1 MGEQNGRV
9 AVVTGGM
16 SGLGR
21 ASTARLRQ
29 DGVTVYTIDLNPD
42 ADYSLDI
49 SDPLAVADAA
59 RQIGPVDIL
68 VNSAARELSGPRL
81 WETSDEEWD
90 LMFSVNVAGT
100 FYTCRAFIPGMIDKG
115 WGRVVNIASMAGK
128 EGNPYNGA
136 YSASKAAVIALT
148 KSAGKELATTGV
160 LVNAVAPAVFETPML
175 KGSDPAALKAVIEKI
190 PMGRMGQ
197 PEEAAELIA
206 FLCSD
211 RVSFST
217 GFTYD
222 LSGGRATY

>member
-1 MGEQNGRV
+1 MTGHNGRI

-16 SGLGR
+16 SGLGE
-21 ASTARLRQ
+21 AFTARLRQ
-29 DGVTVYTIDLNPD
+29 DGITVYTIDLVPE

-49 SDPLAVADAA
+49 SDSSAVADAA

-68 VNSAARELSGPRL
+68 VNSAGKERSGPSVL
-81 WETSDEEWD
+81 ETSDEDWD
-90 LMFSVNVAGT
+90 LMLRVNAAGT
-100 FYTCRAFIPGMIDKG
+100 FYACRAFIPGMIDKG

-148 KSAGKELATTGV
+148 KSIAKELATTGV
-160 LVNAVAPAVFETPML
+160 LVNAVAPAVFETPIL
-175 KGSDPAALKAVIEKI
+175 KGADPDTLKAVSQKI
-190 PMGRMGQ
+190 PMNRMGR

-211 RVSFST
+211 RASFST

>member
-1 MGEQNGRV
+1 MTGQNGRI
-9 AVVTGGM
+9 AVVTGGI
-16 SGLGR
+16 SGLGE
-21 ASTARLRQ
+21 AFTARLRQ
-29 DGVTVYTIDLNPD
+29 DGVTVYTIDLNPK

-49 SDPLAVADAA
+49 SDSSAVADAA
-59 RQIGPVDIL
+59 RQIGPIDIL
-68 VNSAARELSGPRL
+68 VNSAGKERSGPSVL
-81 WETSDEEWD
+81 ETSDEDWA
-90 LMFSVNVAGT
+90 LMFSVNAAGT
-100 FYTCRAFIPGMIDKG
+100 FYTCRAFIPGMVDKG

-128 EGNPYNGA
+128 EGNPFNGA

-148 KSAGKELATTGV
+148 KSIAKELATTGV
-160 LVNAVAPAVFETPML
+160 LVNAVAPAVFETPIL
-175 KGSDPAALKAVIEKI
+175 KKSDPDTLKAATQKI
-190 PMGRMGQ
+190 PMNRMGR

>member
-1 MGEQNGRV
+1 MTGHNGRI

-16 SGLGR
+16 SGLGE
-21 ASTARLRQ
+21 AFTARLRQ
-29 DGVTVYTIDLNPD
+29 DGITVYTIDLNPE

-49 SDPLAVADAA
+49 SDSSAVADAA

-68 VNSAARELSGPRL
+68 VNSAGKERSGPSVL
-81 WETSDEEWD
+81 ETSDEDWD
-90 LMFSVNVAGT
+90 LMLRVNAAGT
-100 FYTCRAFIPGMIDKG
+100 FYACRAFIPGMIDKG

-148 KSAGKELATTGV
+148 KSIAKELATTGV
-160 LVNAVAPAVFETPML
+160 LVNAVAPGVFETPIL
-175 KGSDPAALKAVIEKI
+175 KGADPDTLKAVTQKI
-190 PMGRMGQ
+190 PMNRMGR

-211 RVSFST
+211 RASFST

>member
-1 MGEQNGRV
+1 MAEQNGRI

-16 SGLGR
+16 SGLGQ

-29 DGVTVYTIDLNPD
+29 DGVTVYTIDLHPE

-49 SDPLAVADAA
+49 SDSAAVADAA
-59 RQIGPVDIL
+59 RQIGPIDIL
-68 VNSAARELSGPRL
+68 VNSAGKERSGPSVL
-81 WETSDEEWD
+81 ETSDEDWE
-90 LMFSVNVAGT
+90 LMFRVNAAGT
-100 FYTCRAFIPGMIDKG
+100 FYACRAFIPGMIDKG

-148 KSAGKELATTGV
+148 KSVAKELATTGV
-160 LVNAVAPAVFETPML
+160 LVNAVAPAVFETPIL
-175 KGSDPAALKAVIEKI
+175 KGSDPAALKAVTEKI
-190 PMGRMGQ
+190 PMNRMGR

>member
-1 MGEQNGRV
+1 MAEHNGRT

-16 SGLGR
+16 SGLGL
-21 ASTARLRQ
+21 ACAARLRQ
-29 DGVTVYTIDLNPD
+29 DGVKVVTIDLNPK

-49 SDPLAVADAA
+49 SDPAAVADVA

-68 VNSAARELSGPRL
+68 VNSAGKELSGPRL
-81 WETSDEEWD
+81 WETSDEEWG

-100 FYTCRAFIPGMIDKG
+100 FHTCRAFIPGMIDKG
-115 WGRVVNIASMAGK
+115 WGRIVNIASMAGK
-128 EGNPYNGA
+128 EGNPYNSA
-136 YSASKAAVIALT
+136 YSASKAAVIGLT
-148 KSAGKELATTGV
+148 KSVGKELATTGV

-175 KGSDPAALKAVIEKI
+175 RTSDPVALKSVIEKI
-190 PMGRMGQ
+190 PMDRAGR